1 MHISGSASNQGGKYA
16 PHYIQKI
23 LVSGSSLAVAAMLNI
38 PALAHAALPAADHGA
53 DHFELAAADD
63 QNIITVTG
71 SRLRTD
77 GMQTPVPVTIVSA
90 EEIAT
95 LSPASLVTG
104 LSQLPQFYG
113 NQTPGSGSGRGSL
126 NLRGLGLNR
135 TLTLLDGRRLPP
147 TTAAGGADISLFPEA
162 LIKGVETTTGGASA
176 AYGTD
181 AVAGVVNFTLDTQ
194 FTGLKLAG
202 QAGITSRGDGGNQ
215 ELSAAYGQS
224 FADGRGHIL
233 AGIGYAKQ
241 QAIRNY
247 RGRDWYQAWGT
258 FGAGTAAAPYRFA
271 RDMSSR
277 NASFDGTIRA
287 PGTAIDGYIFDRNGH
302 ASPFQNGE
310 EIQGAFGTPAARQA
324 GGGSGDDLGAE
335 VNYLIPQSQRFSLF
349 GYGEFEA
356 SDQLKFFAQYMH
368 GNNSSSS
375 QGTTRASFTG
385 SPATLTIFQDN
396 AYLPDDL
403 RATMID
409 NGIESFV
416 LRRVGSL
423 EDIGILSSREKTV
436 QHVATGGFSYD
447 VASGGFLDR
456 WRVDGHY
463 QYGHSRR
470 TARQFGLRLD
480 RIYAAIDA
488 VRDPETGEIVC
499 RTNLYSN
506 AFDGCVPLNLF
517 GRGNASAEAVD
528 YVTGFEAGQ
537 KITTPIYFSDNGF
550 ADGESLSFTAERDKV
565 NITDYEQQL
574 AEISFSGNLLNN
586 WAGPVALAFGG
597 SWRQDKIRQVIQDVT
612 NPSGNHDSYRP
623 VLCDGEVP
631 GLRGVTP
638 TDCSN
643 SVGVQYSKTSN
654 IKGAARVWEIFGEG
668 LVPLWNSDLLSANL
682 SLAGRWAN
690 YSGSGSVWA
699 WKSGLDFGL
708 ANWARL
714 RGTWS
719 RDVRAANLAE
729 RFDKSGGTAVID
741 DPRTEA
747 VETQTIIRY
756 AGGNPAVRPEQ
767 ADTLTAGII
776 LTPPPLRGL
785 KISVDYYD
793 IKVKDAI
800 AQVGTQAVL
809 DRCFKQNAPEFCALV
824 QTDASTGD
832 ILLVGD
838 IYTNVAQAR
847 VSGIDLELRYSV
859 PVSIFGGVDEQLS
872 LRGFASWLLE
882 RSETNSSGIKTDYAG
897 QIGATQNSQTY
908 LPYADFKAVGSIS
921 YRHEGSAAMVQA
933 RYISP
938 GLQDATLTEGVHI
951 IDNRVSSALYI
962 DLRLSQTI
970 QAGSKDAEIWFAATN
985 LFDQS
990 PPLTPSWS
998 ASGGYATQNNAAV
1011 YDRLGRQ
1018 FTIGA
1023 SLKF

>member
-1 MHISGSASNQGGKYA
+1 MRTSAFPALRASSFSVKLRQHGLLLGGSLIGLAT
-16 PHYIQKI
+16 
-23 LVSGSSLAVAAMLNI
+23 LVS
-38 PALAHAALPAADHGA
+38 PALATEISSEHVRDHASADAEG
-53 DHFELAAADD
+53 DYDTP
-63 QNIITVTG
+63 ITVTG

-77 GMQTPVPVTIVSA
+77 GMDMPVPVTVVSA
-90 EEIAT
+90 EEIAI

-104 LSQLPQFYG
+104 ISQLPQFYG
-113 NQTPGSGSGRGSL
+113 NQTPSSGSTRGSL

-135 TLTLLDGRRLPP
+135 TLVLLDGRRVPA
-147 TTAAGGADISLFPEA
+147 TTAAGGADVSLFPEA

-202 QAGITSRGDGGNQ
+202 EAGITSRGDGANQ

-224 FADGRGHIL
+224 FAGGRGHIL
-233 AGIGYAKQ
+233 AGAGFARQ

-258 FGAGTAAAPYRFA
+258 FGNGTAASPYSFAP
-271 RDMSSR
+271 DMTSR

-287 PGTAIDGYIFDRNGH
+287 PGTSIDGYIFDRDGN
-302 ASPFQNGE
+302 AAPFVDGE
-310 EIQGAFGTPAARQA
+310 KIQGVFGTPAARQS

-335 VNYLIPQSQRFSLF
+335 VNYLIPQSQRTSFF
-349 GYGEFEA
+349 AYGEFDA
-356 SDQLKFFAQYMH
+356 NDQLKLFGQYIY
-368 GNNSSSS
+368 GNSRASS
-375 QGTTRASFTG
+375 QGATRSSFTG

-396 AYLPDDL
+396 AFLPDDL
-403 RATMID
+403 RNSMID
-409 NGIESFV
+409 NGIASFT

-423 EDIGILSSREKTV
+423 EDIGILTAREKTV
-436 QHVATGGFSYD
+436 QHIATGGFSYD
-447 VASGGFLDR
+447 IASGGLFDG
-456 WRVDGHY
+456 WKVDGYY

-480 RIYAAIDA
+480 RVYAAIDA
-488 VRDPETGEIVC
+488 VEDPNTGEIIC
-499 RTNLYSN
+499 RASLYSN
-506 AFDGCVPLNLF
+506 AFEGCAPLNLF
-517 GRGNASAEAVD
+517 GRGNASAAAID
-528 YVTGFEAGQ
+528 YVTGFEPGQ
-537 KITTPIYFSDNGF
+537 KITSPIYFSDSGF
-550 ADGESLSFTAERDKV
+550 ADGETLSFTSERDKV
-565 NITDYEQQL
+565 NVTDYKQQL
-574 AEISFSGNLLNN
+574 VEISLAGNLLDN
-586 WAGPVALAFGG
+586 WAGPVAVAFGG
-597 SWRQDKIRQVIQDVT
+597 SWRQDKIRQVVQDVT
-612 NPSGNHDSYRP
+612 NPAGDHDNFRP
-623 VLCDGEVP
+623 VACSGEIP

-643 SVGVQYSKTSN
+643 SVGVQYSKQSN
-654 IKGAARVWEIFGEG
+654 IKGATQVWEIFGEA
-668 LVPLWNSDLLSANL
+668 LVPLLNSDHLSTNL
-682 SLAGRWAN
+682 NLAGRWAN

-699 WKSGLDFGL
+699 WKTGLDV
-708 ANWARL
+708 AAYDWVRL

-741 DPRTEA
+741 DPRTPA

-756 AGGNPAVRPEQ
+756 AGGNPLVRPEQ
-767 ADTLTAGII
+767 ADTLTAGIV
-776 LTPPPLRGL
+776 LTPPILNGL
-785 KISVDYYD
+785 SLSVDWYD
-793 IKVKDAI
+793 IRVKDAI

-809 DRCFKQNAPEFCALV
+809 DRCFLQNAPEFCALV
-824 QTDASTGD
+824 STDPVTGD

-847 VSGIDLELRYSV
+847 VRGVDVELRHAF
-859 PVSIFGGVDEQLS
+859 PVTLLGGQNERVS
-872 LRGFASWLLE
+872 LRVFASWLLE

-897 QIGATQNSQTY
+897 QTGATQNSQTY

-921 YRHEGSAAMVQA
+921 YRNNASTAMVQA
-933 RYISP
+933 RYI
-938 GLQDATLTEGVHI
+938 GAAIQDATLTEGVHI
-951 IDNRVSSALYI
+951 IDNDVSSALYV
-962 DLRLSQTI
+962 DLRFSQSI
-970 QAGSKDAEIWFAATN
+970 AANNKDAELWFAVTN
-985 LFDQS
+985 LFDKN

-998 ASGGYATQNNAAV
+998 ASGGFATQANAAV